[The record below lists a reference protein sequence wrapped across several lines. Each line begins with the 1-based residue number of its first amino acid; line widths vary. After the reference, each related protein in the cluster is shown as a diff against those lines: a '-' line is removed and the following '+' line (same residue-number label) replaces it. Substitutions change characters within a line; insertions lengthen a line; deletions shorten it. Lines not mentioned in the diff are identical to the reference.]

1 MPDAPVPVPPAPR
14 FRTGAGRIC
23 LDFMRTLRLRGTA
36 DATEELDTPEALT
49 AWVAQLGP
57 YPAGTAVPAPA
68 EDVLHRAR
76 AVREAVHA
84 LLTAARSPAGP
95 VGCPADERRLLNEA
109 AAAAPPVP
117 VLDADGTVTYTAADP
132 VGAVLADIARDALV
146 LATSPALDRVRA
158 CSGTHCAA
166 WFLDTSRPGNRR
178 WCSMETC
185 GNQAKKST
193 WRTRHASAHG
203 TGATNA

>member
-1 MPDAPVPVPPAPR
+1 MPDASAPAAPR
-14 FRTGAGRIC
+14 FRSGAGRIC
-23 LDFMRTLRLRGTA
+23 LDFLRTLRLRGT
-36 DATEELDTPEALT
+36 DGATEELDTGEALA

-57 YPAGTAVPAPA
+57 YPDGTAVPVPAPDA
-68 EDVLHRAR
+68 LREAR

-95 VGCPADERRLLNEA
+95 AGCPPGERELLNRA
-109 AAAAPPVP
+109 AAVAPPVP
-117 VLDADGTVTYTAADP
+117 VLVADGTLAWTAGDP
-132 VGAVLADIARDALV
+132 VGAVLADVARDALA

-158 CSGTHCAA
+158 CSGAHCAA

-185 GNQAKKST
+185 GNQSKKQT
-193 WRTRHASAHG
+193 WRTKHAASP
-203 TGATNA
+203 